1 MLKSLQ
7 LEVVEAVGNVQKTA
21 RKDAEEAVNYLVAS
35 SMC

>member
-7 LEVVEAVGNVQKTA
+7 LEVVEAVGNVQKTVG
-21 RKDAEEAVNYLVAS
+21 KDAEEEVNYLVVS